1 MVSRTLL
8 LGILTA
14 AGAFAQMTVFP
25 KPSFFREAFRKPDT
39 NVEIEAPARL
49 KDFVRDGDAC
59 EAAVVH
65 AANVNTSATDT
76 ALENTQAV
84 APQEPSKYP
93 DKTPSRCLVLSLKD
107 YLGLAMV
114 NHTNVQTYYLT
125 VETRRNNVTSVLG
138 TWDPRATASVTPSW
152 NRSDPKL
159 NDHVDQSTRTG
170 SWPISL
176 GYTQTLQ
183 TGQTLSFGGGGYK
196 NTAWGA
202 NTSYGSNMNFSVTQ
216 PLIKNRGGYITRL
229 PLIEAQST
237 LKISEFQLRQ
247 NLLSFV
253 NTAEGAYWQ
262 FVNARELLRV
272 TLTAQDVSKANL
284 DYIQHEL
291 QLGAVNELSMYR
303 PEQSYAAAQVTTLQN
318 EFALKNQ
325 EDALRR
331 QIGADID
338 PNVRD
343 LPIVVTDAPDLLPS
357 EAITPD
363 RELTVQKALNLNP
376 SIKVALETLS
386 ADDYNVSAAR
396 NGLLPEL
403 DLKAGYG
410 GAGYGSTYVPFGGGP
425 VVAGGLGEALQQMF
439 EWGNPGYNLGL
450 TLSLPIRSRSA
461 SMTMANAIIQKKTDA
476 LSLRNTQQN
485 LRLSVLQAVNS
496 FAGSIEAAKMAVLSR
511 YYAQKDYDAQMLE
524 FKLGMN
530 TQLDLVNS
538 AQELAS
544 ADSAM
549 VTAQIQVRTSLLNLW
564 LQTGELLDQRGI
576 VVH

>member
-8 LGILTA
+8 LGILTT

-49 KDFVRDGDAC
+49 KDFVRDGEAC
-59 EAAVVH
+59 QAAVVK
-65 AANVNTSATDT
+65 ATAVDFSMDT
-76 ALENTQAV
+76 TIDASQAV
-84 APQEPSKYP
+84 APPVPSQYP
-93 DKTPSRCLVLSLKD
+93 DKAPSQCLVLSLKD
-107 YLGLAMV
+107 FLGLAMS

-125 VETRRNNVTSVLG
+125 VERSRNNVTSVLG
-138 TWDPRATASVTPSW
+138 TWDPRASASLTPSW
-152 NRSDPKL
+152 NRSDPPL
-159 NDHVDQSTRTG
+159 NVPGASTRSG
-170 SWPISL
+170 SWPLSL

-196 NTAWGA
+196 NTAWGQ
-202 NTSYGSNMNFSVTQ
+202 NTSYGSNMSFSITQ

-237 LKISEFQLRQ
+237 LRISEFQLRQ

-253 NTAEGAYWQ
+253 NAAEGVYWQ

-291 QLGAVNELSMYR
+291 QLGAVNEISMYR
-303 PEQSYAAAQVTTLQN
+303 PEQSDAAARVTTLQN

-343 LPIVVTDAPDLLPS
+343 LPVVLTDVPDLSPS
-357 EAITPD
+357 EAIAPD
-363 RELTVQKALNLNP
+363 RELTVQKAMNLNP
-376 SIKVALETLS
+376 SIKIAVETLS
-386 ADDYNVSAAR
+386 ADEYGVSAAQ

-403 DLKAGYG
+403 DLRAGYG
-410 GAGYGSTYVPFGGGP
+410 GAGYGSTYVPMSGGP
-425 VVAGGLGEALQQMF
+425 VVAGGLGEALQQLF
-439 EWGNPGYNLGL
+439 EWGNPGYNIGL
-450 TLSLPIRSRSA
+450 TLTLPIRNRTA
-461 SMTMANAIIQKKTDA
+461 SMAMANAIVQKKTDA
-476 LSLRNTQQN
+476 LSLRNSQQN
-485 LRLSVLQAVNS
+485 LRLSVLQGVNS
-496 FAGSIEAAKMAVLSR
+496 FIGSIAAAKMAVLSR
-511 YYAQKDYDAQMLE
+511 EYAQKDYQAQMLE

-538 AQELAS
+538 SQELAT
-544 ADSAM
+544 ADQAL
-549 VTAQIQVRTSLLNLW
+549 VAAQIQVRTSLLNLW

-576 VVH
+576 VVHN

>member
-8 LGILTA
+8 AGILTA

-25 KPSFFREAFRKPDT
+25 KPSFFREEFRKPDT

-49 KDFVRDGDAC
+49 KDFVKEGEAC
-59 EAAVVH
+59 QAAVVR
-65 AANVNTSATDT
+65 AASVNMSMDNAIDTS
-76 ALENTQAV
+76 QAV
-84 APQEPSKYP
+84 APPAPSQYP
-93 DKTPSRCLVLSLKD
+93 DKAPSQCLVLSLKD
-107 YLGLAMV
+107 YLGLAMS

-125 VETRRNNVTSVLG
+125 VERSRNNVTSVLG
-138 TWDPRATASVTPSW
+138 TWDPVARASLTPSW
-152 NRSDPKL
+152 NRSDPAL
-159 NDHVDQSTRTG
+159 NVPNGSSTRSG
-170 SWPISL
+170 SWPLSL
-176 GYTQTLQ
+176 GYSQTLQ

-196 NTAWGA
+196 NTAWGQ
-202 NTSYGSNMNFSVTQ
+202 NTSYGSNMSFSFTQ

-237 LKISEFQLRQ
+237 LKISQFQLRQ
-247 NLLSFV
+247 SLLGFI
-253 NTAEGAYWQ
+253 NTAEGAYWG
-262 FVNARELLRV
+262 FISAREQLKV

-291 QLGAVNELSMYR
+291 QLGAVNEISMYR

-318 EFALKNQ
+318 EFGLKNQ

-343 LPIVVTDAPDLLPS
+343 LPVVLTDAPDLSPS

-376 SIKVALETLS
+376 SIKISMETLS
-386 ADDYNVSAAR
+386 ADDYGVSAAR

-425 VVAGGLGEALQQMF
+425 VIAGGLGEALQQLF
-439 EWGNPGYNLGL
+439 EWGNPGYNIGL
-450 TLSLPIRSRSA
+450 SLTLPIRNRTA
-461 SMTMANAIIQKKTDA
+461 SMAMANAIVQKKTDA
-476 LSLRNTQQN
+476 LSLRSTQQS
-485 LRLSVLQAVNS
+485 LRLSVLQGVNS
-496 FAGSIEAAKMAVLSR
+496 FIGSIAAAKMAVLSR
-511 YYAQKDYDAQMLE
+511 EYAQKDYEAQMLE

-530 TQLDLVNS
+530 TQLDLVTA
-538 AQELAS
+538 AQELAT

-549 VTAQIQVRTSLLNLW
+549 VTAQIAVRTSLLNLW

-576 VVH
+576 VVR